1 MADGGGEVV
10 FDGGEALGGV
20 EAFVDKGVQQGVGV
34 LRPFGVEGLVFGAAV
49 DEGFKG
55 ADVAAVQQGAQGVF
69 EVLAAELGGLGVDGG
84 IVGEGEGLGHGV
96 FWGGVGG
103 WEEAV

>member
-34 LRPFGVEGLVFGAAV
+34 LRAFLIQSLVFGAAV

-69 EVLAAELGGLGVDGG
+69 EVLAAELGGLGVNGG
-84 IVGEGEGLGHGV
+84 VVGEGEGLGHGV
-96 FWGGVGG
+96 F
-103 WEEAV
+103 